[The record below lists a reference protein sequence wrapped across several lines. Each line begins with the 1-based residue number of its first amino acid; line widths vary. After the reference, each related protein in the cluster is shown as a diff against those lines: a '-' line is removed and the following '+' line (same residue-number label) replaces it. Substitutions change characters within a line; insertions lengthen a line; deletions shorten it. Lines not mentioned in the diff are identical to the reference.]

1 MTNTAIDPLVAFT
14 IEDRVA
20 FVIWA
25 LLLAVKVF
33 ALCDAL
39 IRKDAFYVAADKQNK
54 AFWLLL
60 LVVFL
65 ALHILLAS
73 PLHIL
78 NLIGTIAAFVYLA
91 DVRPL
96 LRSMHSR

>member
-1 MTNTAIDPLVAFT
+1 MTNAIDPLVVALT
-14 IEDRVA
+14 IENRVEG
-20 FVIWA
+20 VIWV
-25 LLLAVKVF
+25 LLLGVKVF

-39 IRKDAFYVAADKQNK
+39 VRKDAFYVAADKQNK

-65 ALHILLAS
+65 VLHILLKD
-73 PLHIL
+73 PRHIL
-78 NLIGTIAAFVYLA
+78 NLIGTVAAFVYLA